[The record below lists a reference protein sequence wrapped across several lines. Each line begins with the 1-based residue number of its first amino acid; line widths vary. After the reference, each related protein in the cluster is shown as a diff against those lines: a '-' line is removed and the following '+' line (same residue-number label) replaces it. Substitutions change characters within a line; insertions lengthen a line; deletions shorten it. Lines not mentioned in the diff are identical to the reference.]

1 MAQFDVFRTP
11 GRKRLNVP
19 FVVTLQ
25 NRRFEAGP
33 TRFVAPLVLS
43 SVRSITESY
52 LAPRFTVGGHLVF
65 LDVFNLATIMAARL
79 GDPIA
84 SLADEDSRAKLVR
97 AIDEFTS
104 QA

>member
-11 GRKRLNVP
+11 GRKRVTVP
-19 FVVTLQ
+19 FLVVLQ
-25 NRRFEAGP
+25 NRRFDRLA
-33 TRFVAPLVLS
+33 TRFVGPLVLCS
-43 SVRSITESY
+43 AVDAREGY
-52 LAPRFTVGGHLVF
+52 LAPRFTIGGKLIF
-65 LDVFNLATIMAARL
+65 LDVFNLATVLADKL

-84 SLADEDSRAKLVR
+84 SLADDDSSAKLVR

>member
-19 FVVTLQ
+19 FLVVLQ
-25 NRRFEAGP
+25 NRRFDRLA
-33 TRFVAPLVLS
+33 TRFVGPLVLCS
-43 SVRSITESY
+43 AADAREGY
-52 LAPRFTVGGHLVF
+52 LAPRFTIFGRLVF